1 MPHHALILDDEV
13 DIRELIDLTFSR
25 MDIQCTLAE
34 TLSEAYD
41 FLDKNQYD
49 LCITDMRLPDGSGM
63 DLLHRIQK
71 NHPDLPVA
79 VITAFGSAD
88 LAVESLK
95 AGAFDFISKPL
106 DLTRLRNIATNT
118 LKLKSERPETV
129 TMTRLILGESTAI
142 RRVKKMIHKLSRS
155 EAPVHISGESGTGK
169 ELVARSIH
177 QLGPRTEGPFI
188 PVNCGAIPGELMES
202 EFFGH
207 KKGSFTGATQN
218 KQGLFHAA
226 QGGTLFLDEV
236 AELPSSMQVKLLR
249 AIQERAIRRV
259 GEHDEQPIDIR
270 ILSATNKDL
279 AGLVEKQEFREDL
292 YYRLNVINLRI
303 PPLRERYG
311 DISLLIR
318 HFIQRLKNSHHMDI
332 KITGSS
338 IQKLEEYHYPGN
350 IRELE
355 NILEGAA
362 SICENDTIETWD
374 LNLATVTLHQQS
386 DGIPAKTDDTP
397 RHSVHMTPRGE
408 KPLSDYLE
416 QIERT
421 EIISVLKQTLWNR
434 TETARILKITQRQLR
449 YRMTK
454 LGIKG

>member
-1 MPHHALILDDEV
+1 MSHRALILDDEA

-34 TLSEAYD
+34 TLAEAYG

-63 DLLHRIQK
+63 ELLKRLQK
-71 NHPDLPVA
+71 NYPDLPVA

-106 DLTRLRNIATNT
+106 DLARLRNLATNT
-118 LKLKSERPETV
+118 LKLKGERPEIVSTD
-129 TMTRLILGESTAI
+129 RLILGESDAI
-142 RRVKKMIHKLSRS
+142 SSVKKMIRKLSRS
-155 EAPVHISGESGTGK
+155 EAPVHISGESGVGK

-177 QLGPRTEGPFI
+177 QLGARSEGPFI

-236 AELPSSMQVKLLR
+236 AELPPPMQVKLLR

-259 GEHDEQPIDIR
+259 GEHNEQPLDVR

-279 AGLVEKQEFREDL
+279 AMLVGKQEFRDDL
-292 YYRLNVINLRI
+292 YYRLNVINLHI
-303 PPLRERYG
+303 PPLRKRHG
-311 DISLLIR
+311 DIPLLTQ
-318 HFIQRLKNSHHMDI
+318 HFIQRLQNKHR
-332 KITGSS
+332 TS
-338 IQKLEEYHYPGN
+338 IAMTDAALNELEAYRYPGN

-362 SICENDTIETWD
+362 AICENHTIEARD
-374 LNLATVTLHQQS
+374 LNLVAAAHPRPA
-386 DGIPAKTDDTP
+386 DIPAKTDDIP
-397 RHSVHMTPRGE
+397 GHSTSIPARGE
-408 KPLSDYLE
+408 KSLSDYLE
-416 QIERT
+416 QIERA
-421 EIISVLKQTLWNR
+421 EIISVLQQTRWNR
-434 TETARILKITQRQLR
+434 TETARVLKITQRQLR
-449 YRMTK
+449 YRMAK
-454 LGIKG
+454 LGIKN

>member
-1 MPHHALILDDEV
+1 MPHRALILDDEA
-13 DIRELIDLTFSR
+13 DILELIDLTFSR

-34 TLSEAYD
+34 TLAEAYD
-41 FLDKNQYD
+41 FLDKNEYD

-63 DLLHRIQK
+63 ELLHRLQK
-71 NHPDLPVA
+71 SYPELPVA

-106 DLTRLRNIATNT
+106 DLVRLRKLATNT
-118 LKLKSERPETV
+118 LKLKNERLET
-129 TMTRLILGESTAI
+129 TSTDRLLLGDSHAI
-142 RRVKKMIHKLSRS
+142 KHVKKMIRKLSRS

-177 QLGPRTEGPFI
+177 QLGPRAEGPFI

-236 AELPSSMQVKLLR
+236 AELPPPMQVKLLR

-259 GEHDEQPIDIR
+259 GEHDEQPMDVR

-279 AGLVEKQEFREDL
+279 AALVKKQEFRDDL
-292 YYRLNVINLRI
+292 YYRLNVINLPI
-303 PPLRERYG
+303 PPLRERHG
-311 DISLLIR
+311 DIPLLTH
-318 HFIQRLKNSHHMDI
+318 HFIGRLKNSHGTDI
-332 KITGSS
+332 EVTEPA

-355 NILEGAA
+355 NILEGATA
-362 SICENDTIETWD
+362 ICEDYTIQAHD
-374 LNLATVTLHQQS
+374 LNLTSPPLQTT
-386 DGIPAKTDDTP
+386 DRPAKADDRP
-397 RHSVHMTPRGE
+397 ERSVQITARGE
-408 KPLSDYLE
+408 QALSDYLE
-416 QIERT
+416 QIERS
-421 EIISVLKQTLWNR
+421 EITSVLEQTQWNR
-434 TETARILKITQRQLR
+434 GRAARILKITQRQLR

-454 LGIKG
+454 LGIQG

>member
-1 MPHHALILDDEV
+1 MPHHALILDDEA

-34 TLSEAYD
+34 TLAEAYD

-63 DLLHRIQK
+63 ELLNKLQA
-71 NHPDLPVA
+71 NYPDLPVA

-106 DLTRLRNIATNT
+106 DLARLRSLATNT
-118 LKLKSERPETV
+118 LKLKSERPETAS
-129 TMTRLILGESTAI
+129 TDRLLLGQSDAI
-142 RRVKKMIHKLSRS
+142 RNVKKMIHKLARS
-155 EAPVHISGESGTGK
+155 EAPVHISGESGVGK

-177 QLGPRTEGPFI
+177 RLGARSEGPFI

-236 AELPSSMQVKLLR
+236 AELPPPMQVKLLR

-259 GEHDEQPIDIR
+259 GEHNEQPMDVR
-270 ILSATNKDL
+270 ILSAANKNL
-279 AGLVEKQEFREDL
+279 ARLVERQEFRDDL
-292 YYRLNVINLRI
+292 YYRLNVINLQV
-303 PPLRERYG
+303 PPLRERHG
-311 DISLLIR
+311 DIPLLTR
-318 HFIQRLKNSHHMDI
+318 HFIESLQHKHHTDI
-332 KITGSS
+332 AITDSALS
-338 IQKLEEYHYPGN
+338 RLEEYHYPGN

-355 NILEGAA
+355 NILEGATA
-362 SICENDTIETWD
+362 ICENHTIEARD
-374 LNLATVTLHQQS
+374 LNLATATQPKS
-386 DGIPAKTDDTP
+386 ADISTKTDDITG
-397 RHSVHMTPRGE
+397 HSTSVTARGE
-408 KPLSDYLE
+408 KPLADYLE

-421 EIISVLKQTLWNR
+421 EIISALQQTHWNR
-434 TETARILKITQRQLR
+434 METARILKMTQRQLR
-449 YRMTK
+449 YRMAK
-454 LGIKG
+454 LGIKN